1 MKRLLI
7 AVIFFI
13 SCDAGLDDPLRTAL
27 ESDNPAIRAIMQNTD
42 DHQVQIIYTRIERTE
57 SDSVIFHDYSYHLDE
72 NNYFY
77 PASTVKL
84 PAAVLALE
92 YLQTVEDVT
101 AETKYTILRDS
112 LTHTIADDIRQIF
125 AVSDN
130 EAYNRLYELLGRDFI
145 NRKLRSKGIRPV
157 RIAHRLSTPNSEKV
171 QRDTLFFQVRDRIV
185 ALGGGVDQPVEPL
198 NIRNIKKGVGFMR
211 NDSLIQEP
219 MDFSCKNYFPLETQH
234 SLMKRLFFPENF
246 TENQRFN
253 LSRQHYELLKKNMH
267 LVPRKNGYDE
277 SEFYDSYG
285 KFFIFGDSKE
295 RIPDHIKIYN
305 KVGWAFGTLTE
316 TAYITDEKSGIE
328 FLLSA
333 TILVNENQ
341 VFNDDQYEFES
352 RGVPFL
358 AQLGRE
364 IYELEKNRVRN

>member
-7 AVIFFI
+7 AVLFLI
-13 SCDAGLDDPLRTAL
+13 SCDAGLNDPLRTTL
-27 ESDNPAIRAIMQNTD
+27 ESDNPAIRAIMQNPD
-42 DHQVQIIYTRIERTE
+42 NHQVQIIYTRIERTE
-57 SDSVIFHDYSYHLDE
+57 SDTVIFHDYSYNLDE

-101 AETKYTILRDS
+101 TETKYTILRDS

-130 EAYNRLYELLGRDFI
+130 EAYNRLYELLGRDYM
-145 NRKLRSKGIRPV
+145 NRKLRSKDIKPV
-157 RIAHRLSTPNSEKV
+157 RIAHRLSTPNSEKD
-171 QRDTLFFQVRDRIV
+171 QTDTLFFQAGDRIV
-185 ALGGGVDQPVEPL
+185 TLGGGVDQPVEPL
-198 NIRNIKKGVGFMR
+198 NIRNIKKGIGFMR

-219 MDFSCKNYFPLETQH
+219 MDFSRKNYFPLETQH
-234 SLMKRLFFPENF
+234 SLMKRLFFPEKF
-246 TENQRFN
+246 TEAQRFN
-253 LSRQHYELLKKNMH
+253 LSRQHNELLKKNMH

-277 SEFYDSYG
+277 TEFYDSYG

-316 TAYITDEKSGIE
+316 TAYITDEQAGIE
-328 FLLSA
+328 FFLSA

-341 VFNDDQYEFES
+341 IFNDDQYEFES
-352 RGVPFL
+352 LGVPFL

-364 IYELEKNRVRN
+364 IYDLEKN

>member
-7 AVIFFI
+7 AVLFLI
-13 SCDAGLDDPLRTAL
+13 SCDAGLNDPLHTAL
-27 ESDNPAIRAIMQNTD
+27 KSDNPAIRAIMQNPD
-42 DHQVQIIYTRIERTE
+42 NHQVQIIYTRIERTG
-57 SDSVIFHDYSYHLDE
+57 SDTVTFHDYSYNLDE

-84 PAAVLALE
+84 PAAVLTLE

-101 AETKYTILRDS
+101 TETKYTILRDS

-130 EAYNRLYELLGRDFI
+130 EAYNRLYELLGRDYM
-145 NRKLRSKGIRPV
+145 NRKLRSKDIKPV
-157 RIAHRLSTPNSEKV
+157 RISHRLSTPNSEKD
-171 QRDTLFFQVRDRIV
+171 QTDTLFFQTKNKITT
-185 ALGGGVDQPVEPL
+185 LGGGIDKSVEPL
-198 NIRNIKKGVGFMR
+198 NMNNIEKGAGFMR
-211 NDSLIQEP
+211 NDSLISEP
-219 MDFSCKNYFPLETQH
+219 MDFSRKNYFPLQTQH
-234 SLMKRLFFPENF
+234 NLMKRLFFPEKF
-246 TENQRFN
+246 TEAQRFN
-253 LSRQHYELLKKNMH
+253 LSRESYQLLKKNMH

-277 SEFYDSYG
+277 AEFYDSYG

-316 TAYITDEKSGIE
+316 TAYITDEQAGIE
-328 FLLSA
+328 FFLSA

-341 VFNDDQYEFES
+341 IFNDDQYEFES
-352 RGVPFL
+352 LGVPFL

-364 IYELEKNRVRN
+364 IYDLEKN

>member
-7 AVIFFI
+7 AVLFFI
-13 SCDAGLDDPLRTAL
+13 SCDPGLEDPLRAAL
-27 ESDNPAIRAIMQNTD
+27 ESNNPAIRAITQNAD

-57 SDSVIFHDYSYHLDE
+57 NDSVVFHDYSYNVDE

-92 YLQTVEDVT
+92 YLQTVEGVT
-101 AETKYTILRDS
+101 TKTEYTIARDS
-112 LTHTIADDIRQIF
+112 LTHTVADDIRQIF

-130 EAYNRLYELLGRDFI
+130 EAYNRLYELLGRDYM
-145 NRKLRSKGIRPV
+145 NRKLRSKNIKPV
-157 RIAHRLSTPNSEKV
+157 RIAHRLSTPNSEEA
-171 QRDTLFFQVRDRIV
+171 QRDTLFFQSEDRIV
-185 ALGGGVDQPVEPL
+185 ALGGGVDQAIKPL
-198 NIRNIKKGVGFMR
+198 NIKNLKKGIGFMR
-211 NDSLIQEP
+211 NDTLIDQP
-219 MDFSCKNYFPLETQH
+219 MDFSRKNYFPLQTQH

-246 TENQRFN
+246 AEDHRFD

-267 LVPRKNGYDE
+267 LEPRKNGYDGA
-277 SEFYDSYG
+277 EFYDSYG

-316 TAYITDEKSGIE
+316 TAYITDEQAGIE
-328 FLLSA
+328 FFLSA

-341 VFNDDQYEFES
+341 IFNDDQYEFES

-364 IYELEKNRVRN
+364 IYDLEKK